1 MSSRETAKHK
11 VAVLIEKHII
21 TTKIGY
27 LLRAFDNCSKTTN
40 VQETSKKNIYI
51 TRIGNDKIKKEKFID
66 RSKIN
71 VEKGRVVVVDE

>member
-40 VQETSKKNIYI
+40 IQETSKKNIYI
-51 TRIGNDKIKKEKFID
+51 TRIGNDKIQDVDFID

-71 VEKGRVVVVDE
+71 VEEGRVVID

>member
-1 MSSRETAKHK
+1 MSSTDTTKHK

-21 TTKIGY
+21 TTKIGH
-27 LLRAFDNCSKTTN
+27 LLRALDNCSETTN

-51 TRIGNDKIKKEKFID
+51 TRRGHDKIKDVDFID

-71 VEKGRVVVVDE
+71 VEEGRVVVVD